1 MYVCNVKNLYKQHVI
16 LLSANKFSWFNYFLC
31 NMIHL
36 IVIFLVVK
44 GKTDHQVLA
53 DASRMADFFLIYPN
67 MKDSG
72 NIQHLQR
79 NVFVIM
85 A

>member
-16 LLSANKFSWFNYFLC
+16 LLSANKFSWFNYLL
-31 NMIHL
+31 M
-36 IVIFLVVK
+36 FLVVK